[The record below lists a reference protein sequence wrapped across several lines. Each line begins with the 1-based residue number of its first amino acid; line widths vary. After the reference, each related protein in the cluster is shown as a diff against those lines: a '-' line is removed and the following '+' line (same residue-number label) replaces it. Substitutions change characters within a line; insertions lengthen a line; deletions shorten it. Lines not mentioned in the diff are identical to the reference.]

1 MYKKYTETDTQT
13 QNTQGSKGRLYS
25 WRSEQ
30 QELEEMHICALVQH
44 MKSDTEA
51 TLKNWALQHNTG
63 IQTYAVIVSFIK
75 SDIQL

>member
-1 MYKKYTETDTQT
+1 MYKKKYTETDTQT

-51 TLKNWALQHNTG
+51 TLKN
-63 IQTYAVIVSFIK
+63 
-75 SDIQL
+75 